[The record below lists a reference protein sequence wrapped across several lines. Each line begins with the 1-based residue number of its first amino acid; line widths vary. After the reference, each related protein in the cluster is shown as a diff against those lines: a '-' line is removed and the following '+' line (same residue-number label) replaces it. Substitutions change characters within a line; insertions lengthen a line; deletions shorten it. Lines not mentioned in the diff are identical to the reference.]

1 MMDWYGGHMGDGGW
15 AAVMVFAMVMV
26 AVALIV
32 GVLALLRRRDASPPP
47 GAPGAGFTP
56 EQVLAERF
64 ARGEIEEAE
73 YAGRLGALREQRR
86 S

>member
-1 MMDWYGGHMGDGGW
+1 MDWYGGHMGGGGW
-15 AAVMVFAMVMV
+15 ALMVFVMVVV

-32 GVLALLRRRDASPPP
+32 GVLALVRRRDAAPPA
-47 GAPGAGFTP
+47 GAPAAGPAP

-73 YAGRLGALREQRR
+73 YAGRLSALREHRL

>member
-1 MMDWYGGHMGDGGW
+1 MMDWYGGHMGGGGW
-15 AAVMVFAMVMV
+15 ALMVFVMVVV
-26 AVALIV
+26 AAALIV
-32 GVLALLRRRDASPPP
+32 GVLALLRRRDASPP

-56 EQVLAERF
+56 ERVLAERF